1 MRCSTLVANTDVTCE
16 QYGYSFA
23 VLSMAHTRVMR
34 FPIYEIGEV
43 LNTLPIFGK
52 LHPSNRAQVRLMED
66 IQLYEWNEVV
76 AIEQLFE
83 MDGGI
88 DSNMADVYF
97 HSAELINSL
106 IAAIEN
112 RNIVNDGDRIYI
124 RPSLYLTLATQG
136 VVF

>member
-1 MRCSTLVANTDVTCE
+1 MRLRENFKRDSHIRLNERDN
-16 QYGYSFA
+16 
-23 VLSMAHTRVMR
+23 MK
-34 FPIYEIGEV
+34 EV
-43 LNTLPIFGK
+43 RYMSDMN
-52 LHPSNRAQVRLMED
+52 
-66 IQLYEWNEVV
+66 LYEWDEAV

-88 DSNMADVYF
+88 DSSMADVYF

>member
-1 MRCSTLVANTDVTCE
+1 MRSNERTN
-16 QYGYSFA
+16 
-23 VLSMAHTRVMR
+23 MK
-34 FPIYEIGEV
+34 EIGYM
-43 LNTLPIFGK
+43 
-52 LHPSNRAQVRLMED
+52 SNMD
-66 IQLYEWNEVV
+66 LYEGNEAV

-88 DSNMADVYF
+88 DSSMADVYF

>member
-1 MRCSTLVANTDVTCE
+1 
-16 QYGYSFA
+16 
-23 VLSMAHTRVMR
+23 
-34 FPIYEIGEV
+34 
-43 LNTLPIFGK
+43 
-52 LHPSNRAQVRLMED
+52 MED
-66 IQLYEWNEVV
+66 ILLYERNEAA

-88 DSNMADVYF
+88 DSNVSDVYF
-97 HSAELINSL
+97 YSAELINSL

>member
-1 MRCSTLVANTDVTCE
+1 MKELRYMS
-16 QYGYSFA
+16 
-23 VLSMAHTRVMR
+23 
-34 FPIYEIGEV
+34 
-43 LNTLPIFGK
+43 
-52 LHPSNRAQVRLMED
+52 D
-66 IQLYEWNEVV
+66 IELYEWNEAV

-88 DSNMADVYF
+88 DSSMADVYF